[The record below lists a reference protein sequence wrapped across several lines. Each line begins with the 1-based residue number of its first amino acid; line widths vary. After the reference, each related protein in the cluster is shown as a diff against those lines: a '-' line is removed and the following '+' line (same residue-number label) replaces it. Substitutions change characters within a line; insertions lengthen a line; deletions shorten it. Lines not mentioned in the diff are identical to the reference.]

1 MRRNVFALMMALGA
15 SISCVDLLAAEYFV
29 DAVNGSDA
37 YDGTAAKWAGGEST
51 VGPKKTIQAAVDL
64 VANGNGTTITL
75 LPGVYDE
82 GGDINTAKNNGTD
95 NVQSNRVVIK
105 KNKVTIRSST
115 GKAKDVHIVGR
126 KSTAAGND
134 HGIGAGAMRCLALN
148 YAVSGAVV
156 VGVTFRDGATQA
168 DMRGGGVYG
177 LNPANITIIDCVVS
191 NCVASRGGGAA
202 YITAHSSLFTGNYA
216 SSGYGS
222 TLAFAKIA
230 NCLVVY
236 NSTDASNTFGYM
248 SKIVNCTV
256 ARNGNSSAGMNNG
269 IYDTPSIYNTL
280 VFGHRGSN
288 GAGGV
293 PFKSCVVCENKSLT
307 DADEQT
313 VIGANAADECV
324 SPDLGDW
331 RPLSTGDC
339 PNRGVGAYLGL
350 VPLPEG
356 YTYHDMAGNVIDTNG
371 TVTVGAFQETVAPV
385 AARIVFGNAYEV
397 EGGPYPRWSSGGWI
411 NPTVWPIVYRFRS
424 VVPNVYAMYAEE
436 ENIGDKKNIH
446 VLHHATYD
454 GWTAFSPV
462 PDPNGRLTLSSESSG
477 GTVYVDA
484 VEGSDGYDG
493 TAAEWEGGE
502 STVGPKKTLQ
512 AAVDAAIANGYSYP
526 IIRAASG
533 IYQEGGAVCEGYSNR
548 VCDAQNN
555 VGIVASGGPGSAT
568 IIGAPDP
575 ETQGLGTNAMRCV
588 MMTSMYSFIQG
599 FVLTGGHTANI
610 DTDSAYVSGAGFS
623 SPSYYP
629 QVLDCV
635 ISNNFGGRG
644 GGGYRCTAMRCKVLK
659 NRATIRAA
667 ASRGTSYYRSLIDG
681 NVGDTHQLE
690 MFGLDSCTVGPN
702 AKDTNGNNCKTAL
715 YNCSTPIVNS
725 LILVPKISNSS
736 THIRGTNNVFIAGCG
751 VLDED
756 IVDCIVTNLA
766 AVALDDDYRP
776 IIGSNVGI
784 DRAVD
789 TLGNRAFFGGLC
801 ADLSGAQGVMNGA
814 RDLGALEADW
824 RPRYAEDLG
833 GRCTVATVS
842 PEVYENAAGHVY
854 LPSGSLEGMFA
865 ATSKATRRNLGVRVT
880 GTGTLTVTVAG
891 EVVGEFTANGGD
903 VQNSILALSTV
914 GDAFSLAYVP
924 GKNDTGGA
932 EIVECLRLVGTALTI
947 R

>member
-1 MRRNVFALMMALGA
+1 MKRNVLVLTMVLGA
-15 SISCVDLLAAEYFV
+15 SIPFADLSAAEYFV
-29 DAVNGSDA
+29 DAAHGSDS
-37 YDGTAAKWAGGEST
+37 YDGTAATWAGGEST
-51 VGPKKTIQAAVDL
+51 VGPKKTIQAVVNLIAD
-64 VANGNGTTITL
+64 GNGTTITL

-82 GGDINTAKNNGTD
+82 GGDVNTAKNNGTD

-134 HGIGAGAMRCLALN
+134 HGIGAGAMRCLAVN

-156 VGVTFRDGATQA
+156 VGVTFRDGASESAT
-168 DMRGGGVYG
+168 RGGGVFGYS
-177 LNPANITIIDCVVS
+177 LANLTIIDCVVS
-191 NCVASRGGGAA
+191 NCAGYRGGGAA

-216 SSGYGS
+216 SSSYGS
-222 TLAFAKIA
+222 ALGYSKLA

-248 SKIVNCTV
+248 YTMVNCTV
-256 ARNGNSSAGMNNG
+256 ARNGNSGANLVNGAGDSPG
-269 IYDTPSIYNTL
+269 IYNTL

-288 GAGGV
+288 GAGSI
-293 PFKSCVVCENKSLT
+293 PFRSCVVCENKSLT
-307 DADEQT
+307 DADELT
-313 VIGANAADECV
+313 VIGAQAADECA

-356 YTYHDMAGNVIDTNG
+356 YTYHDMAGNVIDTNS
-371 TVTVGAFQETVAPV
+371 TTITVGAFQETVTPV
-385 AARIVFGNAYEV
+385 AARIVFGTTYEI
-397 EGGPYPRWSSGGWI
+397 EGEAYPRWSSGGWI
-411 NPTVWPIVYRFRS
+411 NPTVWPVVYRFRS
-424 VVPNVYAMYAEE
+424 VVPNVYAMYAAE
-436 ENIGDKKNIH
+436 ENLSGNVH
-446 VLHHATYD
+446 ALHHATYD
-454 GWTAFSPV
+454 GWTAFSPA
-462 PDPNGRLTLSSESSG
+462 PDPDGRLNLAIESSG
-477 GTVYVDA
+477 GTLYADA
-484 VEGSDGYDG
+484 VNGNDSYDG
-493 TAAEWEGGE
+493 TAAEWAGGE

-526 IIRAASG
+526 IIQAAPG

-548 VCDAQNN
+548 VCDAQHH
-555 VGIVASGGPGSAT
+555 VGIIASGGPGSAT
-568 IIGAPDP
+568 IVGAPDP
-575 ETQGLGTNAMRCV
+575 ETQGLGPNAMRCV

-599 FVLTGGHTANI
+599 FVLTGGHTANV
-610 DTDSAYVSGAGFS
+610 DSDNAYVSGAGFS

-635 ISNNFGGRG
+635 VSNNFGGRG
-644 GGGYRCTAMRCKVLK
+644 GGGYRCTVMRSKVLR

-667 ASRGTSYYRSLIDG
+667 ASRGTSYYRSIIDG
-681 NVGDTHQLE
+681 NVGDNHQLE

-702 AKDTNGNNCKTAL
+702 AKDTNGNNCKSAL

-725 LILVPKISNSS
+725 LILVPKLSNSS
-736 THIRGTNNVFIAGCG
+736 THIRGTNNVFITGCG

-756 IVDCIVTNLA
+756 IVDCIVTNLS
-766 AVALDDDYRP
+766 AVAIDDDYRP

-784 DRAVD
+784 DRAVE
-789 TLGNRAFFGGLC
+789 TLGKPAFFGGLD

-833 GRCTVATVS
+833 GRCTVTTVS
-842 PEVYENAAGHVY
+842 PEVRENAEGHIY
-854 LPSGSLEGMFA
+854 LPSGSLEGTFV
-865 ATSKATRRNLGVRVT
+865 ATSRATRRNLGVLVT
-880 GTGTLTVTVAG
+880 GTGKLTVTVAG

-903 VQNSILALSTV
+903 VQNSLLALSTT
-914 GDAFSLAYVP
+914 GDAFAFSYVP

-932 EIVECLRLVGTALTI
+932 EIVECMRLVGTALSI